1 MFACVNEPIASMH
14 FAREKHANEG
24 SKGQFC
30 SLGQCKFFLSACLFI
45 KNPRSG
51 NKNSQGMSNSGY
63 ITLNMVNTL
72 KVKEYS
78 SYIAIQA

>member
-1 MFACVNEPIASMH
+1 MQI
-14 FAREKHANEG
+14 
-24 SKGQFC
+24 
-30 SLGQCKFFLSACLFI
+30 FLSACLVI
-45 KNPRSG
+45 KNYKG

-78 SYIAIQA
+78 SYIAIQAWSIMEIMGSHLCQKYQ

>member
-1 MFACVNEPIASMH
+1 MH

-30 SLGQCKFFLSACLFI
+30 SLGQWKFFCLHVYLSRTLDM
-45 KNPRSG
+45 G
-51 NKNSQGMSNSGY
+51 NKKITRNVNSTH